1 MPLLR
6 PLLAA
11 LVLMCLAGGV
21 HAQEVSAT
29 DRAAIQGIITQQ
41 LDAFRRD
48 DGPAAFAFA
57 APSIQSQFGTPER
70 FLDMVRRAYPPVHR
84 PRAVEFSELLQRD
97 GGIVQQVELVG
108 PDGAAQLALYTME
121 RDGAGRWRIAGCS
134 LVPSVRVGA

>member
-1 MPLLR
+1 MGQFSPHPSR
-6 PLLAA
+6 
-11 LVLMCLAGGV
+11 
-21 HAQEVSAT
+21 
-29 DRAAIQGIITQQ
+29 IQGVIAEQ

-108 PDGAAQLALYTME
+108 PDGATQLALYTME
-121 RDGAGRWRIAGCS
+121 RDGAGTLAHRRLLAGPQRAGRR
-134 LVPSVRVGA
+134 LTQGTLP

>member
-6 PLLAA
+6 TMLAA
-11 LVLMCLAGGV
+11 LALMFLAAGV
-21 HAQEVSAT
+21 RAQEMSGA
-29 DRAAIQGIITQQ
+29 DHDAIQGVITQQ
-41 LDAFRRD
+41 IDAFRRD

-57 APSIQSQFGTPER
+57 APGIQSQFGTPER

-108 PDGAAQLALYTME
+108 PDGATRLALYTME
-121 RDGAGRWRIAGCS
+121 RDGAGHWRIAGCS